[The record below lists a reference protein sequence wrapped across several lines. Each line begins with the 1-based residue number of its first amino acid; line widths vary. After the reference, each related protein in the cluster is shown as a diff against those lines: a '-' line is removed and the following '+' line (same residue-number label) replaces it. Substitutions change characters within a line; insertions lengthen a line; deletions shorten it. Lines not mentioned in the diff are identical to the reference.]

1 MAWSTNGRSPTG
13 HSALGRREVS
23 GASRV
28 PAPAASTTPAR
39 LSPMRLTQWIN
50 HSLPQTLQIAVFLFY
65 IDAAFSVLYGTVFSP
80 VGFLVGA
87 GSVLAGLGIANEH
100 KWGYLLGLFVAILG
114 LLPFVLYGAA
124 NGFAQLFDFQNLIA
138 LIFPVALFAALVH
151 PQSRAHQRIWF
162 S

>member
-1 MAWSTNGRSPTG
+1 
-13 HSALGRREVS
+13 
-23 GASRV
+23 
-28 PAPAASTTPAR
+28 
-39 LSPMRLTQWIN
+39 MRLTQWIN

-65 IDAAFSVLYGTVFSP
+65 IDAAFAVLFGTAFSP
-80 VGFLVGA
+80 VGFLVAA

-100 KWGYLLGLFVAILG
+100 KWGYVLGIVVAVFG
-114 LLPFVLYGAA
+114 LLPFALYGATHGLA
-124 NGFAQLFDFQNLIA
+124 RLLDFQNLFA